1 MDWKEW
7 QQDEVNRR
15 IFLRG
20 VQAFGIA
27 IAIFSLLLL
36 LLVSYAPR

>member
-1 MDWKEW
+1 MMNWQEW

-20 VQAFGIA
+20 VQALA
-27 IAIFSLLLL
+27 IAVAALYVLLYLTAGL
-36 LLVSYAPR
+36 E

>member
-1 MDWKEW
+1 MNWQEW

-27 IAIFSLLLL
+27 IAIFSLLM
-36 LLVSYAPR
+36 LLVNYAPR